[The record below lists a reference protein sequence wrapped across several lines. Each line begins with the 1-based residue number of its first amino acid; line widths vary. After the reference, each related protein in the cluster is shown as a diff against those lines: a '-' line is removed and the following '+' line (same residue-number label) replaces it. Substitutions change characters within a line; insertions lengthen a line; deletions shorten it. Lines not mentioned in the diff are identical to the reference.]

1 MRTPAYR
8 IAATLIATATTRG
21 IIFAEYIYGSGQL
34 TNLPIPYSILFKKTS
49 SLRTEERN
57 HSISFFIV

>member
-21 IIFAEYIYGSGQL
+21 IIFDGYIYGSSQL
-34 TNLPIPYSILFKKTS
+34 TNLPIPYSILFNKK
-49 SLRTEERN
+49 EP
-57 HSISFFIV
+57 HPYG